1 MARLPPAP
9 ASNTYMTRL
18 KKQLK
23 KYFIITLGVLS
34 ILVGLAGLVLPVL
47 QGWFFLAL
55 GALLLSM
62 YSPGLRAWMYKHTSK
77 FPRLHAWVLKAEQW
91 TVDVFGA
98 PEVD

>member
-1 MARLPPAP
+1 VA
-9 ASNTYMTRL
+9 NKL
-18 KKQLK
+18 KKKLK

-47 QGWFFLAL
+47 QGWFFLAI

-62 YSPGLRAWMYKHTSK
+62 YSPGLRAWIDRRAAPYPK
-77 FPRLHAWVLKAEQW
+77 FHAFIEKAEAW
-91 TVDVFGA
+91 TTKVFGA